1 MPQPRFYTRLIDL
14 ILPLHVI
21 VDRPKK
27 HIQNGRCVNGHSRDF
42 VLPKL
47 TDIIIMRLSMERA
60 KTIMSKSN
68 NKEYYVIKVR
78 KDYVNW
84 VFQKDSKVRSTLT
97 LLAEI
102 VTIITFILLYLS

>member
-1 MPQPRFYTRLIDL
+1 
-14 ILPLHVI
+14 
-21 VDRPKK
+21 
-27 HIQNGRCVNGHSRDF
+27 
-42 VLPKL
+42 
-47 TDIIIMRLSMERA
+47 
-60 KTIMSKSN
+60 MSKSN